1 MIVSRRRLCDSLS
14 RQLSRHIGQTS
25 TAISSKLKK
34 ITNCPSASSIR
45 FSGDSSEITDQKF
58 SGSSARLTRTICRR
72 QWLVNCAGILKWL
85 TATPFF
91 SSTFQHRPNT
101 SQNIASFLL
110 YAHSSPLIFNCM
122 VSKIRPIARIN
133 STTGK
138 ARIRSIRIAFG
149 VCSWVSLRSC
159 PTWKQALPD
168 NP

>member
-58 SGSSARLTRTICRR
+58 SGSSAADANNLPPPVAGQLRR
-72 QWLVNCAGILKWL
+72 HIKVVDRDAVL
-85 TATPFF
+85 
-91 SSTFQHRPNT
+91 FQHFPAQAKHQPEH
-101 SQNIASFLL
+101 SQLLL

-149 VCSWVSLRSC
+149 VCS
-159 PTWKQALPD
+159 
-168 NP
+168 